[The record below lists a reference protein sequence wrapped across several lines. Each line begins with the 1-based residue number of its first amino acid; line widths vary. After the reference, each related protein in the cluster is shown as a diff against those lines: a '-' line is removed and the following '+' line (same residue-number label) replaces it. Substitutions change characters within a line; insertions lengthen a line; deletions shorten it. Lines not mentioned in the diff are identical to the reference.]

1 MKTKSKYLPVLNAK
15 TFAFTFMIILITLF
29 LYISNES
36 IHAESIVKANGETE
50 ITIVEQNTP
59 KDITKYQYNENT
71 DTSLD
76 TIIKTEY
83 ENNKIV
89 NCYCVYCS
97 KSVVKGCAQ
106 SIGCFDSFNENK
118 LFFLQLSAER
128 LEK

>member
-1 MKTKSKYLPVLNAK
+1 MKTKSKYLKVLNAR
-15 TFAFTFMIILITLF
+15 TLAFTFMIILITLF

-36 IHAESIVKANGETE
+36 IHAESIVNANGETE
-50 ITIVEQNTP
+50 IIIVKQNTL
-59 KDITKYQYNENT
+59 KNITEYQYKENT

-83 ENNKIV
+83 ENNKII

-128 LEK
+128 LEE